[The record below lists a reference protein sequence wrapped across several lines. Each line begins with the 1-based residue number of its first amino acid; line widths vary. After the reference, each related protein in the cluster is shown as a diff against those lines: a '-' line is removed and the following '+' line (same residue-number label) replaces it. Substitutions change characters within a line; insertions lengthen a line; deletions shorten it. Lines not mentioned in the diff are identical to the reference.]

1 MYRLTAIA
9 ILAILS
15 IALMSGCE
23 KHNAHVDS
31 PSRTLTY
38 VSNVGDLTYNNGRL
52 ETYGDYDLLYEG
64 PELTGLR
71 RVTRDTT
78 LNKFS
83 DQTDT
88 LVLFSRLRYSYFRE
102 NGLIRRAVLDTF
114 FQKSELNGSP
124 AFIDELTGCPAGVY
138 SYSGKKLDSILIL
151 KTPGEDQISKVLC
164 QYNADGNISKQTVYH
179 AYKTS
184 PLPPTTQPTVVT
196 TTFLKYDHH
205 PNPWYMLFKQ
215 TSVLLPGM
223 ELRNVSKNNPLK
235 AHVVTTLVGGD
246 KFELDITYS
255 YQYDESGYPTR
266 ASVKGS
272 NDPIYFKYEKD

>member
-1 MYRLTAIA
+1 
-9 ILAILS
+9 
-15 IALMSGCE
+15 MSGCE
-23 KHNAHVDS
+23 KHNTHVDS

-255 YQYDESGYPTR
+255 YQYDEFGYPTR

>member
-1 MYRLTAIA
+1 M
-9 ILAILS
+9 
-15 IALMSGCE
+15 
-23 KHNAHVDS
+23 
-31 PSRTLTY
+31 Y

-138 SYSGKKLDSILIL
+138 SYSGKRLDSILIL

-255 YQYDESGYPTR
+255 YQYDEFGYPTR